1 MIRSKNYRGNW
12 HWTLAMTLLLLT
24 AVGCTKD
31 GDFWNL
37 GRRNP
42 NDAGL
47 NVNPEDD
54 RLPLV
59 RTLPALEGETTWRA
73 ELINEGRRKMETV
86 GWIWSED
93 GSDPTLTS
101 SPSTLSDNVEL
112 GIHVVPTPDEFCNS
126 DVRYRAFATNKFGT
140 ALGEVLTYV
149 ASVEGGSATW
159 SAAEATGTTTA
170 SISASA
176 ILTLS
181 ECVTAQDIGIC
192 WSSTPNPTT
201 ANASLSLGS
210 EPGLQEAVLTGF
222 APGETVEIRFYAITS
237 LGTEYSPNLSATT
250 LPPGPPSVTTGA
262 ASGIL
267 EQSATLEGTIT
278 DDGGSS
284 ITNRGFYLSTTSN
297 PGPDDTTLDSGT
309 GSGNW
314 NDDAVGLT
322 GNTTYYFRAFATNA
336 VGTGL
341 GSIVAFTTAPDHRP
355 PRRSL
360 RRALRASGSNPHC
373 SMDP

>member
-1 MIRSKNYRGNW
+1 MISSKNYRGNW

-112 GIHVVPTPDEFCNS
+112 GIHVVPTPG
-126 DVRYRAFATNKFGT
+126 RILQQRR
-140 ALGEVLTYV
+140 EVSRL
-149 ASVEGGSATW
+149 
-159 SAAEATGTTTA
+159 
-170 SISASA
+170 
-176 ILTLS
+176 
-181 ECVTAQDIGIC
+181 CHQ
-192 WSSTPNPTT
+192 
-201 ANASLSLGS
+201 
-210 EPGLQEAVLTGF
+210 Q
-222 APGETVEIRFYAITS
+222 IRH
-237 LGTEYSPNLSATT
+237 G
-250 LPPGPPSVTTGA
+250 
-262 ASGIL
+262 
-267 EQSATLEGTIT
+267 
-278 DDGGSS
+278 
-284 ITNRGFYLSTTSN
+284 
-297 PGPDDTTLDSGT
+297 
-309 GSGNW
+309 
-314 NDDAVGLT
+314 
-322 GNTTYYFRAFATNA
+322 
-336 VGTGL
+336 
-341 GSIVAFTTAPDHRP
+341 
-355 PRRSL
+355 PRRSVDVCGQ
-360 RRALRASGSNPHC
+360 RRGWLGDLVCR
-373 SMDP
+373 